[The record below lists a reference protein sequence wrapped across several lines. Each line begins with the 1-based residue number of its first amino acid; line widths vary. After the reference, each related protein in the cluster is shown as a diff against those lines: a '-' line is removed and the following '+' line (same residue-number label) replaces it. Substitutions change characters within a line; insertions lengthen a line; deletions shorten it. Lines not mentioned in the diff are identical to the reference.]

1 MIVSQNHWPDD
12 PNWLWLWLW
21 SNLCVAAAGAV
32 VMAMH
37 RSLSP
42 LVDVALMVM
51 SALARLLGR
60 ALDKRISTGTLTAPA
75 AKGHLTPSYVMEPT
89 PNGRVNVC
97 ALHTSPEYVL
107 LMMDAFIEMAIFPAL
122 TSSVTEPA
130 PVTLVF
136 FPRVNDV
143 GVNPE
148 TLPFVDA
155 SPQSFQLRL
164 KVPPCTKLSAPAVPK
179 ASTAANLFMVSERF
193 SLTKSCGTRKCS
205 QLDRLS

>member
-75 AKGHLTPSYVMEPT
+75 AKGHLTPSYVMDPT

-97 ALHTSPEYVL
+97 ALHTSPEKVFLMREDKVL
-107 LMMDAFIEMAIFPAL
+107 MTCAGKLEERWMQDQSLITGSNF
-122 TSSVTEPA
+122 EPH
-130 PVTLVF
+130 
-136 FPRVNDV
+136 
-143 GVNPE
+143 
-148 TLPFVDA
+148 
-155 SPQSFQLRL
+155 
-164 KVPPCTKLSAPAVPK
+164 
-179 ASTAANLFMVSERF
+179 
-193 SLTKSCGTRKCS
+193 
-205 QLDRLS
+205 